1 LAVWPVK
8 QVIPEK
14 NQRRLKE
21 TSRNGGSV
29 SRQIARL
36 LRVITISANNDSPVH
51 MAVTGPD
58 VEVRE
63 LNYEE
68 FPLAE
73 KLWEEYRGQKNDMP
87 EERVFG
93 VFGNATLAATARCT
107 RHPDGLEMDC
117 VFSSERFRGRGYA
130 RRAVQALIDACGSE
144 QIFIHSTIVLISF
157 YKTFGFVPIPEDQ
170 LPRTIRERFVF
181 CFGEM
186 EGCNVCPMV
195 RGGR

>member
-1 LAVWPVK
+1 
-8 QVIPEK
+8 
-14 NQRRLKE
+14 
-21 TSRNGGSV
+21 
-29 SRQIARL
+29 
-36 LRVITISANNDSPVH
+36 
-51 MAVTGPD
+51 MAATGPA

-63 LNYEE
+63 LNHGE

-93 VFGNATLAATARCT
+93 VFENGILAATARCT

-117 VFSSERFRGRGYA
+117 VFSSERFRGKGYA
-130 RRAVQALIDACGSE
+130 RRAVQALIDACGSGL
-144 QIFIHSTIVLISF
+144 IFIHSTIVLIPF

-170 LPRTIRERFVF
+170 LPRTIRERFLF

-186 EGCNVCPMV
+186 AGCNVCPMV
-195 RGGR
+195 RAGR